1 MDSLLGDEGLRNSLA
16 EKGFE
21 RSKEFSWEKAARQ
34 MIEVW
39 EELVG

>member
-1 MDSLLGDEGLRNSLA
+1 MDNLFSDEGLRNSLA
-16 EKGFE
+16 EKGFI

-34 MIEVW
+34 MIGVW